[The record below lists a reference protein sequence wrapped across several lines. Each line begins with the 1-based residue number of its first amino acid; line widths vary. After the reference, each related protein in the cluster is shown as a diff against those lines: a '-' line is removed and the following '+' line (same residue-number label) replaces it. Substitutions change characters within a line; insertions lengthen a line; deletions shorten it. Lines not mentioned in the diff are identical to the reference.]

1 MVPVGATSDSGG
13 APGKTLL
20 SSTITR
26 KGTRTAQQPLV
37 NVSAPTAMATATQA
51 YTFEPGSLLAK
62 R

>member
-1 MVPVGATSDSGG
+1 MVSVGVLSGSGG
-13 APGKTLL
+13 APGKTL
-20 SSTITR
+20 SSSITR

-37 NVSAPTAMATATQA
+37 NVSAPSATTAPTQA